1 MHSKFLSLSLA
12 LTALGAVVF
21 LGGCAGWAGKRTH
34 RASSVVGYLY
44 PNETD
49 PIVTP
54 TTPELQLPLRVGV
67 AFVPGAASRADSFS
81 AMQRQAL
88 LQSVA
93 ADFRALPFVHSIEVV
108 PETYLRP
115 AGGFA
120 NLDQI
125 RGLLGIDVMV
135 LIGYDQ
141 MQFTEDNGYS
151 FAYWTIVGAYFVH
164 GNRNDTHTLME
175 ASVYDIRS
183 RALLFHA
190 PGVDRK
196 SGSVE
201 FVNAG
206 RDLRRDSGRSFD
218 AATAD
223 LTTNLHAELGAF
235 QQRVKEGKADA
246 TITHR
251 AGYAGAGDLSIVG
264 ALAVLSLLGLAGLGR
279 SSGRR
284 LSGQEW

>member
-1 MHSKFLSLSLA
+1 MSLKSSSVLLAASVLAVISLLS
-12 LTALGAVVF
+12 
-21 LGGCAGWAGKRTH
+21 GCAGWAGQRTH

-54 TTPELQLPLRVGV
+54 TTPELLLPLRVGV

-108 PETYLRP
+108 SESYLRP
-115 AGGFA
+115 AGGFS

-125 RGLLGIDVMV
+125 RGLLGVDVMV

-190 PGVDRK
+190 PGADQK

-223 LTTNLHAELGAF
+223 LTKNLHAELAAF

-251 AGYAGAGDLSIVG
+251 AGYSGAGGLSIGG
-264 ALAVLSLLGLAGLGR
+264 ALAMLSLLGLAGLAR
-279 SSGRR
+279 SSCRR
-284 LSGQEW
+284 FSEQEW